1 MAIKSVLSATGYEE
15 IKNRIESLQSNSER
29 QWGKMDIAQMLAHCS
44 KLIEQTL
51 GKIPFKDESNF
62 LSRTLIRRLAFNSL
76 KKGVMGKNL
85 PTVKGFAIT
94 DERQFALEKKRLLDN
109 LADFYTQGQN
119 GHLMPHPAF
128 GQFTNEEWGQ
138 FMRLHLAHHLTQF
151 SA

>member
-1 MAIKSVLSATGYEE
+1 MAIKTVLSATGYEE
-15 IKNRIESLQSNSER
+15 IKNRIESLTPNSER
-29 QWGKMDIAQMLAHCS
+29 QWGKMDVAQMLAHCS

-62 LSRTLIRRLAFNSL
+62 LSRTVIRWIAFKNME
-76 KKGVMGKNL
+76 KGAFAKDL

-109 LADFYTQGQN
+109 LTDFYAQGQN

-138 FMRLHLAHHLTQF
+138 FMHLHLAHHLTQF
-151 SA
+151 SV